1 MPVQFKQTLT
11 VRTTEG
17 DDVQIVNEEI
27 KQVVRVKTVEGHFA
41 FIDKKEPIISST
53 DVQFQCDNPACPVP
67 QVLSWNQEQ
76 TAADNDLLPDG
87 LWRTAKLEL
96 FDGTQL
102 AFCGIKCLVTHAKT
116 LTPLRSPREQRLS
129 SKVVSISD
137 GTGYNGG
144 GDE

>member
-11 VRTTEG
+11 VRTIEG

-27 KQVVRVKTVEGHFA
+27 KQVIRAKTTEGTFVN
-41 FIDKKEPIISST
+41 IDKKEPIITST
-53 DVQFQCDNPACPVP
+53 EVSFKCDNPKCPVP
-67 QVLSWNQEQ
+67 QVLQWNQEE
-76 TAADNDLLPDG
+76 TAEDNEKLPDG
-87 LWRTAKLEL
+87 FWRIETHRRT
-96 FDGTQL
+96 DGTERG
-102 AFCGIKCLVTHAKT
+102 FCSLRCLQEFIST
-116 LTPLRSPREQRLS
+116 LKPLRSPREQRLS